1 MALNIIPDGDSD
13 GTISCG
19 PGWLAGAYDPDDGNG
34 TITVSDRTR
43 VLVQAEG
50 PVYFKFGDL
59 KATPGGPIE
68 VDPPGTVLVMD
79 FSA

>member
-1 MALNIIPDGDSD
+1 MALNLLPDADSD
-13 GTISCG
+13 GTVNCG
-19 PGWLAGAYDPDDGNG
+19 PGWLAGAYDPDGGQG

-43 VLVQAEG
+43 VLAQAEN

-59 KATPGGPIE
+59 KATVGGPIT
-68 VDPPGTVLVMD
+68 VDPPGTTILMD

>member
-1 MALNIIPDGDSD
+1 MALNLLPDADSD
-13 GTISCG
+13 GTVNCG
-19 PGWLAGAYDPDDGNG
+19 PGWIAGAYDPEGGDSS
-34 TITVSDRTR
+34 ITVADRTR
-43 VLVQAEG
+43 VLIQAEG

-59 KATPGGPIE
+59 KATPGGSIT